1 MSPWPLPLASV
12 IIPVRNGER
21 WIAETIESVLM
32 QTYGALE
39 IIVVD
44 NGSTDGTRAAIRR
57 YPTVRVVEVA
67 TPGLGRARNGGLD
80 AATGKYVLFLDGDD
94 LILPNKIERQ
104 VEILETT
111 RADVAWEPLQMYV
124 PEAGG
129 GYLRGRVVRPQ
140 IGADAAASVLTAE
153 GWLQVGTMLI
163 RRRAI
168 GDLRFDET
176 PGTFEDTAFNVLLAT
191 RGARFVQSGHEPGL
205 LYREHDG
212 PRLSRRSP
220 AAFAMACADNATR
233 AYKLWT
239 DAGTLTAE
247 RRNAVAATYI
257 FAARQLSSADRVA
270 FDEIVARLAEVDPD
284 FVDKLPARVRWIA
297 KLVGYSGAERV
308 AVAYRELKARVA
320 GEEEA
325 SAS

>member
-1 MSPWPLPLASV
+1 MSGWPLPLVSV

-21 WIAETIESVLM
+21 WIAETIESVLL

-44 NGSTDGTRAAIRR
+44 NASTDGTRGVVRR
-57 YPTVRVVEVA
+57 YPTIRVVEVP

-80 AATGKYVLFLDGDD
+80 AATGKYVLFLDADD
-94 LILPNKIERQ
+94 VILPNKIKRQ
-104 VEILETT
+104 VEILEAT
-111 RADVAWEPLQMYV
+111 RADVAWEPFQLYV
-124 PEAGG
+124 PEPGG
-129 GYLRGRVVRPQ
+129 RYLRGRIVRPQ
-140 IGADAAASVLTAE
+140 IGVDAAASVLTAE
-153 GWLQVGTMLI
+153 GWLQVAAMLI
-163 RRRAI
+163 RRRSI

-176 PGTFEDTAFNVLLAT
+176 LGVFEDTQFNVLLAT

-212 PRLSRRSP
+212 PRLSQRSP

-233 AYKLWT
+233 AYELWSA
-239 DAGTLTAE
+239 AGTLTAE

-257 FAARQLSSADRVA
+257 FAARQLSSTDRPA
-270 FDEIVARLAEVDPD
+270 FDQIVERLAEVDPD
-284 FVDKLPARVRWIA
+284 FVDRLPARVRWIA

-325 SAS
+325 PAP

>member
-1 MSPWPLPLASV
+1 MSTWPLALVSV

-44 NGSTDGTRAAIRR
+44 NGSTDGTRNAIRR
-57 YPTVRVVEVA
+57 YPTIRVVDVP

-104 VEILETT
+104 VDVLETT
-111 RADVAWEPLQMYV
+111 RSDVAWEPFQFYV
-124 PEAGG
+124 PESEG
-129 GYLRGRVVRPQ
+129 GYLRGRIVRPQ
-140 IGADAAASVLTAE
+140 IGPDAAASVLTAE

-176 PGTFEDTAFNVLLAT
+176 PGVFEDTAFNVLLAT
-191 RGARFVQSGHEPGL
+191 RGARFVASGHEPGL

-220 AAFAMACADNATR
+220 GAFAMACADNATR
-233 AYKLWT
+233 AYKLWS

-257 FAARQLSSADRVA
+257 FAARQLSSTDRAA
-270 FDEIVARLAEVDPD
+270 FDEIVVRLAEVDPD
-284 FVDKLPARVRWIA
+284 FIDKLPTRVRWIA

-325 SAS
+325 SAP

>member
-1 MSPWPLPLASV
+1 MSARRLPLVSV

-21 WIAETIESVLM
+21 WIAETIESVLL

-39 IIVVD
+39 IILVD
-44 NGSTDGTRAAIRR
+44 NGSTDGTRNVVRR
-57 YPTVRVVEVA
+57 YPTLRVVDLA
-67 TPGLGRARNGGLD
+67 TPGLGRARNAGLD
-80 AATGKYVLFLDGDD
+80 TATGTYVLFLDGDD

-104 VEILETT
+104 VHILEATD
-111 RADVAWEPLQMYV
+111 ADVAWEPFQMYV
-124 PEAGG
+124 PEPGG
-129 GYLRGRVVRPQ
+129 GYVRGRIVRPQ
-140 IGADAAASVLTAE
+140 IGTDAAASVLTAE
-153 GWLQVGTMLI
+153 GWLQVGAILI

-176 PGTFEDTAFNVLLAT
+176 PGVFEDTAFNVLLAT

-220 AAFAMACADNATR
+220 AAFALACADNATR
-233 AYKLWT
+233 AYELWSN
-239 DAGTLTAE
+239 GGPLSAE
-247 RRNAVAATYI
+247 RRIEVAATFI
-257 FAARQLSSADRVA
+257 FAARQLSSTDRVA
-270 FDEIVARLAEVDPD
+270 FDQIVARLAEVDPD

-325 SAS
+325 SAQ

>member
-1 MSPWPLPLASV
+1 MSGWPLALVSV

-44 NGSTDGTRAAIRR
+44 NGSTDGTRSVIKR
-57 YPTVRVVEVA
+57 YPTIRVIEVA
-67 TPGLGRARNGGLD
+67 TPGLGRARNGGLA

-104 VEILETT
+104 VAILETT

-124 PEAGG
+124 PEEEG
-129 GYLRGRVVRPQ
+129 GYLRGRIVRPQ

-168 GDLRFDET
+168 GNLRFDET
-176 PGTFEDTAFNVLLAT
+176 PGVFEDTAFNVLLAT
-191 RGARFVQSGHEPGL
+191 RGARFVQSGHEAGL

-220 AAFAMACADNATR
+220 AAFAVACADNATR
-233 AYKLWT
+233 AYRLWSE
-239 DAGTLTAE
+239 AGTLTEE
-247 RRNAVAATYI
+247 RRNAVIETYI
-257 FAARQLSSADRVA
+257 FAARQLSATDRAA
-270 FDEIVARLAEVDPD
+270 FGEIVERLGAIDPA
-284 FVDKLPARVRWIA
+284 FVDRLPTRVRWIA

-308 AVAYRELKARVA
+308 AVAYREFKARVA
-320 GEEEA
+320 GDEEA
-325 SAS
+325 SAR

>member
-1 MSPWPLPLASV
+1 MMKWPLPLVSV

-21 WIAETIESVLM
+21 WIAETIESVLT

-44 NGSTDGTRAAIRR
+44 NGSTDGTRAVLRR
-57 YPTVRVVEVA
+57 YPTVRVVDVA

-94 LILPNKIERQ
+94 LLLPNKIERQ

-111 RADVAWEPLQMYV
+111 RADVAWEPFQMFAPESGGRYV
-124 PEAGG
+124 
-129 GYLRGRVVRPQ
+129 RGRVVRPQ
-140 IGADAAASVLTAE
+140 IGADAAASVLTAD

-176 PGTFEDTAFNVLLAT
+176 PGVFEDTAFSVQLAT
-191 RGARFVQSGHEPGL
+191 RGARFVQSSHEPGL

-233 AYKLWT
+233 AYRLWS

-247 RRNAVAATYI
+247 RRRAVADTYI
-257 FAARQLSSADRVA
+257 FAARQLSSTDRAA
-270 FDEIVARLAEVDPD
+270 FDQVVSRLSEVDPD
-284 FVDKLPARVRWIA
+284 FVNRLPVRVRWMA

-320 GEEEA
+320 GGEA